1 MLDFLYGVIISPIK
15 FVLGIFYFML
25 YRVFSSE
32 GFAIVGLSAIVT
44 LLVLPLYNM
53 ADAWQ
58 DEEREKQRKM
68 KSKLDDIKA
77 AFRGDERHMITN
89 TYYRQQHYHPLMQ
102 LRSVIGV
109 AIQVPFFIAAYH
121 YLSHL
126 TVLDGVSF
134 LFLNDLSKPDGL
146 LEIGSLSIN
155 IMPILMT
162 VINLMS
168 AAVYGK
174 KLTGKEIGQLVFM
187 ALVFLV
193 LLYTSPSGLVLY
205 WTMNNVFSLI
215 KNIFHR
221 TAQPGRNFR
230 LMITGVFWGLFL
242 FCIYTLIPQ
251 IAKLFTFIKP
261 SFSLANRLTLCIVFA
276 ILTLISY
283 FLPQIFTRAKTY
295 GIFNKQ
301 LRDETRKEWNI
312 LFILSCS
319 LLAILA
325 GLVVPLSLIVSS
337 PHEFAQVV
345 SASSKNPLTF
355 IPIVL
360 SQSIGLLAFYPLMIY
375 CLFKE
380 RVKYSLMLLWL
391 VVSVVA
397 VLNVFLFPGNYG
409 NISTALTFD
418 SSLTFNS
425 VGKNEIF
432 INLFVLCVVSIAI
445 LLLFYFHKSKWLN
458 SMLSI
463 CILVLSVMSVKNFAE
478 IKKSH
483 NEFIKLNENISSD
496 KKDKS
501 YVNKEITPFFKFSKT
516 KQNVVVI
523 MLDRAVSNYFEEAL
537 KFDPTLKDRMSGF
550 TFYPNTASFNG
561 HTVMGA
567 PPIFGGYEYTPVEMN
582 KREDIA
588 LVDKHNEALLM
599 LPTIFK
605 NAGYHCTFADPVY
618 AGHSWTPDVSVL
630 TNKGF
635 ESKLLTGRY
644 SRKWI
649 NDNKSQIPLEQ
660 IKLLLDDT
668 ATWTEKKIKNNL
680 LHFSIFREL
689 PAVCRPVFYN
699 DGCWMDIEQY
709 RCWMDIEQYK
719 SEDNKIGLETCIDA
733 YSQLAYL
740 PQLCTYDSDVGEL
753 VMFTNDLTHNGYE
766 VYPPDF
772 IPGKRR
778 DSSFKTDYKFPYN
791 DKDKAI
797 FSLNVC
803 ALEVLC
809 DWWEKMKAEGV
820 YDNTKIIIVAD
831 HGYDIE
837 IKPYTSIFPIYDDAR
852 AYAFY
857 NPLLLVKDFNATGEV
872 KTSYEFMTNADVPT
886 LAVSHLPEE
895 FHKNPFTGKVLN
907 SEEKNDGITII
918 GSHKHSVSEH
928 GKYKFD
934 YTSDEVF
941 YVKDNIFVKENWSG
955 AKPVVE
961 HH

>member
-102 LRSVIGV
+102 LRSIIGV

-146 LEIGSLSIN
+146 LKIGSFSIN

-230 LMITGVFWGLFL
+230 YTMIIFFGILF
-242 FCIYTLIPQ
+242 I
-251 IAKLFTFIKP
+251 
-261 SFSLANRLTLCIVFA
+261 FSLCLWIPGFIQLTPLKNVSFGPKRRLLVSAVSCLA
-276 ILTLISY
+276 MLGLY
-283 FLPQIFTRAKTY
+283 FLPRFYNIAKKL
-295 GIFNKQ
+295 GIFKSQ
-301 LRDETRKEWNI
+301 LRGDTKNNNV
-312 LFILSCS
+312 LFILSCTV
-319 LLAILA
+319 LAILA
-325 GLVVPLSLIVSS
+325 GLAVPLSLIVSS

-483 NEFIKLNENISSD
+483 SEFIKLNENISSD
-496 KKDKS
+496 KKDDS

-709 RCWMDIEQYK
+709 K
-719 SEDNKIGLETCIDA
+719 SEDNKTGLETCIDA

>member
-1 MLDFLYGVIISPIK
+1 
-15 FVLGIFYFML
+15 
-25 YRVFSSE
+25 
-32 GFAIVGLSAIVT
+32 
-44 LLVLPLYNM
+44 
-53 ADAWQ
+53 
-58 DEEREKQRKM
+58 
-68 KSKLDDIKA
+68 
-77 AFRGDERHMITN
+77 
-89 TYYRQQHYHPLMQ
+89 
-102 LRSVIGV
+102 
-109 AIQVPFFIAAYH
+109 
-121 YLSHL
+121 
-126 TVLDGVSF
+126 
-134 LFLNDLSKPDGL
+134 
-146 LEIGSLSIN
+146 
-155 IMPILMT
+155 MT

-496 KKDKS
+496 KKDDS

-537 KFDPTLKDRMSGF
+537 KFDPTLKERMSGF

-582 KREDIA
+582 KREDIT

-733 YSQLAYL
+733 YSTGLETCIDAYSQLAYL

-831 HGYDIE
+831 HGREDLCTVPFGEKSFQAKYH
-837 IKPYTSIFPIYDDAR
+837 
-852 AYAFY
+852 
-857 NPLLLVKDFNATGEV
+857 PLLLMKDFDSTKEIVTDN
-872 KTSYEFMTNADVPT
+872 SFMTNADVPA
-886 LAVSHLPEE
+886 LAVSHLPDDLQ
-895 FHKNPFTGKVLN
+895 KNPYTGKNINMDEKENGVDIVARHNWEKDMVPGKTTYTYREEDLVHVHTN
-907 SEEKNDGITII
+907 IFDEKN
-918 GSHKHSVSEH
+918 
-928 GKYKFD
+928 
-934 YTSDEVF
+934 
-941 YVKDNIFVKENWSG
+941 WS
-955 AKPVVE
+955 KL
-961 HH
+961 H